1 MLCSIVRAA
10 VVLAI
15 GPVMSWTLVRAQSAV
30 PTTGQIPTA
39 ADGRSLNLGFE
50 DGTLRDWTAS
60 GEAFT
65 DQPVRG
71 DAVAKRRGD
80 MRSEHQGEYW
90 IGGFEKRGDA
100 SLGTLTSAPFK
111 LAQPWVSFRLGGGHW
126 PETRVEILDAE
137 SQKVLFKASGTDAET
152 LRPVVAD
159 LTVQVGKSVFIRVVD
174 EKVGPWGHINFDDF
188 RTYAQRPALASELTL
203 AERQKA
209 APPPADQVA
218 HAGLSASEAVKAA
231 TMPSG
236 FALHVFATE
245 PEVRQPIAFCED
257 HRGRLW
263 VAEGYTYPKRVGHP
277 PTGVANAAGA
287 DGTPSEAQLKDIFG
301 GKDRILVFE
310 DTDGDHKADKRTVF
324 AENLN
329 LVSGLEYGHGGLWVG
344 AAPYLM
350 FIPIVDGD
358 SPKPAGPPRIMLDGW
373 NYSADTHETLNTFNW
388 GPDGWLY
395 GCHGVFCPSHVGKP
409 GATES
414 SRQWVDAATWRYH
427 PTRHKFEIFTEGG
440 SNPWGIDFDEYGQ
453 LWAEMCVIPHLFHEI
468 QGARIT
474 RQGGEHYCYNPA
486 ETARNEKHRDT
497 RSRKPIFPY
506 VYEDITVHADHVH
519 YAGAGGPHA
528 GNGRS
533 DSSGGG
539 HAHAGVMCYL
549 GTSWPAEY
557 RGQLFLGNIHGQR
570 VNMDKPVFS
579 GSGFAAQHGADFL
592 NFNDSWS
599 QTLNQRYDADGSMYI
614 IDWYDKNQCHH
625 NNEAGHDRSNGRIY
639 KMVYQ
644 NQAVTRPDFGR
655 LSDEELVKL
664 VPSKNEWQS
673 RHARRVLAERVAVLA
688 ESETADD
695 VPEEWRA
702 IARRHRAAR
711 KVAALANLRDQVN
724 DGKVTSERL
733 RALWA
738 LHVTGGLRLEDAG
751 RWAEDSDPWVRSWT
765 IQLYFEN
772 SEVLFGSER
781 TAEVADRSVESLTR
795 LAKDASPVV
804 RRFVASALQRVPADR
819 RWDALTALLA
829 HTEDARDHNLPKMY
843 WYAAEGGVATDR
855 TRALALLKSC
865 QIPQVREF
873 IARRVAQAALSTGQ

>member
-1 MLCSIVRAA
+1 MFSSLLRRAVRWSMAPLLF
-10 VVLAI
+10 V
-15 GPVMSWTLVRAQSAV
+15 SAV
-30 PTTGQIPTA
+30 AADSAGAEAGLIPVS
-39 ADGRSLNLGFE
+39 ADGRALNLGFE

-60 GEAFT
+60 GEAFA

-71 DAVAKRRGD
+71 DTVARRRND
-80 MRSEHQGEYW
+80 MRSGHQGEYW

-100 SLGTLTSAPFK
+100 SLGTLVSIPFK
-111 LAQPWVSFRLGGGHW
+111 LVLPWVSFRLAGGHW
-126 PETRVEILDAE
+126 PETRVEIVDAAT
-137 SQKVLFKASGTDAET
+137 QKVLFKASGVDTET
-152 LRPVVAD
+152 LRPVIAD
-159 LTVQVGKSVFIRVVD
+159 LTAEVGKEIQIRIVD
-174 EKVGPWGHINFDDF
+174 EKVGPWGHTSFDDF
-188 RTYAQRPALASELTL
+188 RVYAKRPELANELTL
-203 AERQKA
+203 AERQKLE
-209 APPPADQVA
+209 PPPADIVA
-218 HAGLSASEAVKAA
+218 HAGLSGPDAVKAA
-231 TMPSG
+231 TMPPG
-236 FALHVFATE
+236 FSLHVFATE

-277 PTGVANAAGA
+277 PTGTTNAAAA

-301 GKDRILVFE
+301 GKDRIIVFE
-310 DTDGDHKADKRTVF
+310 DTDGDHKADRRTVF

-329 LVSGLEYGHGGLWVG
+329 LVSGLEFGHGGLWVG

-350 FIPIVDGD
+350 FIPIADGD
-358 SPKPAGPPRIMLDGW
+358 APKPAGPPRILLDGW

-409 GATES
+409 GAGEAD
-414 SRQWVDAATWRYH
+414 RQWVDAAVWRYH
-427 PTRHKFEIFTEGG
+427 PTKQQFEIFTEGG
-440 SNPWGIDFDEYGQ
+440 SNPWGIDFDEQGQ

-474 RQGGEHYCYNPA
+474 RQGGEHYCYNRA
-486 ETARNEKHRDT
+486 ETVRNESRRES

-506 VYEDITVHADHVH
+506 VYEEITVHADHVH

-570 VNMDKPVFS
+570 VNMDSPVPL
-579 GSGFAAQHGADFL
+579 GSGYTAKHGADFL

-639 KMVYQ
+639 KLVYQ
-644 NQAVTRPDFGR
+644 NQPMTHPDLGK
-655 LSDEELVKL
+655 LSNEELVAL

-673 RHARRVLAERVAVLA
+673 RHARRVLAERLDGLAGA
-688 ESETADD
+688 ESADD
-695 VPEEWRA
+695 VPEEWRS

-711 KVAALANLRDQVN
+711 KLPALAALRDQVN
-724 DGKVTSERL
+724 ERTVTSERL
-733 RALWA
+733 RALWG
-738 LHVTGGLRLEDAG
+738 LHVSGGIRLEDAG
-751 RWAEDSDPWVRSWT
+751 RWAEDGDPWVRSWV

-772 SEVLFGSER
+772 SEALFGSER
-781 TAEVADRSVESLTR
+781 TAEVAERSVASLTR
-795 LAKDASPVV
+795 LANDPSPVV
-804 RRFVASALQRVPADR
+804 RRFVASALQRIPVEQ
-819 RWDALTALLA
+819 RWGALTVLLA
-829 HTEDARDHNLPKMY
+829 HAEDAGDHNLAKLY
-843 WYAAEGGVATDR
+843 WYAAEGGVATDQA
-855 TRALALLKSC
+855 RALGLLKTC
-865 QIPQVREF
+865 QISQVREF
-873 IARRVAQAALSTGQ
+873 IARRVAQAALSTGN